1 MTAVSKNI
9 CFYVLDDIVDKYNN
23 SFHRIVKTKPIDVK
37 YDVYAE

>member
-1 MTAVSKNI
+1 MTPVSKNF